1 MREMIASLQAADDV
15 SQSSKGGAE
24 EGEGEGEEEQADDSD
39 GEPAGQLPAY
49 AQGNPR
55 ELQSV
60 DGRNDGVHRTNAAQG
75 QDVNAAQE

>member
-1 MREMIASLQAADDV
+1 MREMMASLQAADDV

-24 EGEGEGEEEQADDSD
+24 EGEEEQVDNSD

-49 AQGNPR
+49 KQGNPR
-55 ELQSV
+55 ELQS
-60 DGRNDGVHRTNAAQG
+60 DGHHRTNAAQGAEGKAAQG

>member
-1 MREMIASLQAADDV
+1 MCEMIASLQADDDV

-24 EGEGEGEEEQADDSD
+24 EGEEEQVDDSD

-49 AQGNPR
+49 KQGNPR